1 MEFKRILQ
9 YLLLTLIPI
18 YLVTGCGDL
27 EPEMQDTRTVILK
40 MDFDQRSSSRSNSR
54 SPSELIQ
61 YNTHLI
67 LAVPFSEFLTDN
79 YSNIYRKFDQG
90 LVNTG
95 DNTVSL
101 KIPFDTTQIKI
112 FAFLFRDTYSLDKL
126 KSEYQEVGNYGES
139 QSFSISE
146 TQSISVDLKVPE
158 DLTATGG
165 ASQVVLDWTAVSGA
179 TSYTVYWGSATG
191 VSSSSTSI
199 TSVSTEGYTHTGLY
213 DGTTYYYKVAAVDS
227 AGTGMLSSEDNATT
241 FTAITTTT
249 LTTGGSM
256 DPSLE
261 AFYPF
266 NGNANDLT
274 SNGRN
279 LAVYD
284 NTTLIAGKDN
294 SSNSAY
300 SFDGDGDYLE
310 YTTDIP
316 SFDNYTISLWAKP
329 ASTGTYEAMFSSYD
343 DSSYGFQI
351 DLDGGNFHIRKSG
364 GGNIVLSTARLEV
377 WTFIAFTYDGT
388 NSIGYINDNITVSAP
403 GGTTE
408 FNRFR
413 IGRNRNGN
421 TYFTGAIDELK
432 IYNRALTASEIS
444 SLYAN

>member
-1 MEFKRILQ
+1 
-9 YLLLTLIPI
+9 
-18 YLVTGCGDL
+18 
-27 EPEMQDTRTVILK
+27 
-40 MDFDQRSSSRSNSR
+40 
-54 SPSELIQ
+54 
-61 YNTHLI
+61 
-67 LAVPFSEFLTDN
+67 
-79 YSNIYRKFDQG
+79 
-90 LVNTG
+90 
-95 DNTVSL
+95 
-101 KIPFDTTQIKI
+101 
-112 FAFLFRDTYSLDKL
+112 LDKL
-126 KSEYQEVGNYGES
+126 KSEYQVVGNYGES
-139 QSFSISE
+139 QSFIIVDSG
-146 TQSISVDLKVPE
+146 SISVDLKVPE

-179 TSYTVYWGSATG
+179 TSYTVYWGSTTG

-199 TSVSTEGYTHTGLY
+199 TSVSTDSYTHTGLN
-213 DGTTYYYKVAAVDS
+213 DGTTYYYKVAAIDSAGTGMLSSEVAAVDS

-413 IGRNRNGN
+413 IGRNRNGS
-421 TYFTGAIDELK
+421 TYFTGAIDELR